1 MKAIV
6 YNLDK
11 AQLKIFLYNQSSR
24 CVFKSGPAEE
34 TIE

>member
-11 AQLKIFLYNQSSR
+11 AQLKIFLYNQGSHR
-24 CVFKSGPAEE
+24 VFKSGPAEE